1 MKNRWQ
7 NQEEAYQFALEHPSC
22 MLDMDMGTGKTRV
35 AIDVAMELPDVHRIL
50 IVCPK
55 AVIPVWGEN
64 LEKFRAGEY
73 WYIWDKQTG
82 TVAKK
87 AQDLQ
92 EWLSRSRRFVDSE
105 PKLFVVINYDSVWR
119 KELGDF
125 IYKRARFDMV
135 ILDESHRAKSAGSKV
150 SKYLAM
156 VGKQTARKMCL
167 SGTPMANSPL
177 DVYGQYRFLDP
188 TIFGTRHDLFLQKYA
203 IMGGPDLKFIIGF
216 KNQQELNDKFN
227 SIAYHCKMSDI
238 ADKLK
243 LPEVL
248 PPIKE
253 IVELPSKDMKT
264 IKDLNKDFVA
274 ECNDAHVVVNN
285 VLVKMLRLQQICS
298 GFCYTQDLLSDS
310 NEIQELN
317 TAKEDML
324 ISLLMDIDEGENVV
338 VFCNFK
344 HDLQAT
350 HRAAERN
357 NRECYELSGAENTL
371 NVWKMTKGAVIA
383 VQIQAGA
390 EGVDMTESNYAIY
403 FSIPHSLALYNQ
415 SKARLYRP
423 GQTRPVVFKHLI
435 AKDTIDESMYDSL
448 QRKKD
453 VIESIKEGSFDFG
466 YMR

>member
-1 MKNRWQ
+1 MNKRWL
-7 NQEEAYQFALEHPSC
+7 NQEEAFQFALNHPSC

-55 AVIPVWGEN
+55 AVISVWGEN

-73 WYIWDKQTG
+73 WYLWDRQTG

-92 EWLSRSRRFVDSE
+92 EWLNRSRKFVDSE
-105 PKLFVVINYDSVWR
+105 PKLFVVVNYDSVWR

-125 IYKRARFDMV
+125 IYKQARFDMV

-188 TIFGTRHDLFLQKYA
+188 TIFGTRHDIFLQKYA
-203 IMGGPDLKFIIGF
+203 VMGGPDLKFIVGF
-216 KNQQELNDKFN
+216 KNQQELNSKFN

-238 ADKLK
+238 ADRIK
-243 LPEVL
+243 LPNAL
-248 PPIKE
+248 PPTQE
-253 IVELPSKDMKT
+253 IVELPSKDMKVM
-264 IKDLNKDFVA
+264 KDLNKDFIA
-274 ECNDAHVVVNN
+274 ECNNGHIVINN
-285 VLVKMLRLQQICS
+285 VLVKLLRLQQICS
-298 GFCYTQDLLSDS
+298 GFCYTQDSVFDDV
-310 NEIQELN
+310 EMQELN
-317 TAKEDML
+317 TAKEDALTEM
-324 ISLLMDIDEGENVV
+324 LMDIDEKENVV

-344 HDLQAT
+344 HDLEAV
-350 HRAAERN
+350 HRAAEKN
-357 NRECYELSGAENTL
+357 NRACFELSGSENTL
-371 NVWKMTKGAVIA
+371 NQWKTVDGAVIA

-390 EGVDMTESNYAIY
+390 EGVDMTKSNYAIY
-403 FSIPHSLALYNQ
+403 FSIPHSLAMYNQ

-435 AKDTIDESMYDSL
+435 AKDTIDEAMYESL
-448 QRKKD
+448 MKKQD
-453 VIESIKEGSFDFG
+453 IVQSIKQGVFDFG
-466 YMR
+466 FIH